1 LQALSTAV
9 KIRRTS
15 MSNFQTVREWDFSVV
30 VSLTKVGDIIRVTS
44 GRILFTLTGDARV
57 CLDMGLHL
65 RKGHRF
71 QTLYA
76 FVVSAKATL
85 VFLLLN
91 VILGTILTLLLRP

>member
-1 LQALSTAV
+1 
-9 KIRRTS
+9 
-15 MSNFQTVREWDFSVV
+15 MDFSVV
-30 VSLTKVGDIIRVTS
+30 VSLTKVGDTIRVTS
-44 GRILFTLTGDARV
+44 GRILLTPTGDARV

-76 FVVSAKATL
+76 FVVSAEATL

-91 VILGTILTLLLRP
+91 VILGTILALLLRL

>member
-1 LQALSTAV
+1 MT
-9 KIRRTS
+9 I
-15 MSNFQTVREWDFSVV
+15 
-30 VSLTKVGDIIRVTS
+30 
-44 GRILFTLTGDARV
+44 GRILLTPTGDARV
-57 CLDMGLHL
+57 CPDMGLHL

-76 FVVSAKATL
+76 FVVSAKATP

>member
-1 LQALSTAV
+1 MQALSTAV
-9 KIRRTS
+9 KRGKTS
-15 MSNFQTVREWDFSVV
+15 MSNFQTVREWDSSVV

-44 GRILFTLTGDARV
+44 GRILLTPTGDARV

-85 VFLLLN
+85 VLLLLN
-91 VILGTILTLLLRP
+91 VILGTILTLLLGP

>member
-1 LQALSTAV
+1 MQALSTAV

-15 MSNFQTVREWDFSVV
+15 MSNFQTVREWDFLVV
-30 VSLTKVGDIIRVTS
+30 VSLTKVGDISRVTS
-44 GRILFTLTGDARV
+44 GRILLTLTGDARV

-71 QTLYA
+71 QALYA

-85 VFLLLN
+85 VFLRLN

>member
-1 LQALSTAV
+1 
-9 KIRRTS
+9 